1 MATIKLYGNLKR
13 FGTAIDLAVEDTAE
27 AIRALCCQLVGFRQ
41 ALQQGYYKV
50 RIGKHLVTTAS
61 LEKDMLYKLNDNAV
75 VHLTP
80 VIKGAKSGGIFSAVL
95 GVALIGLAFWN
106 PLGWAA
112 VGGTGL
118 LAGAAQMPLMLGAAM
133 LLGGISQMLAPQPKM
148 GSVGTEQEKKQSTS
162 FSNLGN
168 LSAQGR
174 PVPLAYGEILTGSLI
189 ISQGIETYNVDEEMK
204 RKTEPKKGKF
214 RKG

>member
-13 FGTAIDLAVEDTAE
+13 FGTAFDLAVEDTAE

-50 RIGKHLVTTAS
+50 RIGEHLVTTAT

-174 PVPLAYGEILTGSLI
+174 PVPLAYGEILTG
-189 ISQGIETYNVDEEMK
+189 
-204 RKTEPKKGKF
+204 
-214 RKG
+214 

>member
-50 RIGKHLVTTAS
+50 RIGEHLVTTAT

-204 RKTEPKKGKF
+204 KKTEPKKGKF

>member
-50 RIGKHLVTTAS
+50 RIGEHLVTTAT

-189 ISQGIETYNVDEEMK
+189 ISQGIETYNVNEEMK
-204 RKTEPKKGKF
+204 KKTEPKKGKF

>member
-50 RIGKHLVTTAS
+50 RIGEHLVTTAT

-80 VIKGAKSGGIFSAVL
+80 VIKGAKSGGIFGAVL

-204 RKTEPKKGKF
+204 KKTEPKKGKF

>member
-50 RIGKHLVTTAS
+50 RIGEHLVTTAT
-61 LEKDMLYKLNDNAV
+61 LEKDMLYKLNDNAE

-204 RKTEPKKGKF
+204 KKTEPKKGKF

>member
-13 FGTAIDLAVEDTAE
+13 FGTAFDLAVDDTAE

-50 RIGKHLVTTAS
+50 RIDEHLVTATS
-61 LEKDMLYKLNDNAV
+61 LEKDILYKLNDNAV

-106 PLGWAA
+106 PLGWAT

-118 LAGAAQMPLMLGAAM
+118 LAGAAQIPLMLGAAM

-174 PVPLAYGEILTGSLI
+174 PVPLAYG
-189 ISQGIETYNVDEEMK
+189 
-204 RKTEPKKGKF
+204 KF
-214 RKG
+214 

>member
-80 VIKGAKSGGIFSAVL
+80 VIKGANSGGIFSAVL

-204 RKTEPKKGKF
+204 KKIEPKKGKF

>member
-13 FGTAIDLAVEDTAE
+13 FGTAFDLAVEDTAE

-61 LEKDMLYKLNDNAV
+61 LEKDMLYKLNDNAE

-204 RKTEPKKGKF
+204 KKTEPKKGKF

>member
-204 RKTEPKKGKF
+204 KKTEPKKGLF

>member
-50 RIGKHLVTTAS
+50 RIGKHLVTTAT

-204 RKTEPKKGKF
+204 KKTEPKKGKF

>member
-189 ISQGIETYNVDEEMK
+189 ISQGIETYNVNEEMK
-204 RKTEPKKGKF
+204 KKTEPKKGKF

>member
-106 PLGWAA
+106 PLGWAT

-168 LSAQGR
+168 LSTQGR

-189 ISQGIETYNVDEEMK
+189 ISQGIETYNVNEEMK
-204 RKTEPKKGKF
+204 KKTEPKKGKF

>member
-80 VIKGAKSGGIFSAVL
+80 VIKGAKSGGIFGAVL

-189 ISQGIETYNVDEEMK
+189 ISQGIETYNVNEEMK
-204 RKTEPKKGKF
+204 KKTEPKKGKF

>member
-1 MATIKLYGNLKR
+1 MATIRLYGHLKR
-13 FGTAIDLAVEDTAE
+13 FGDKFDVDVNDTAE
-27 AIRALCCQLVGFRQ
+27 AIRALCCQLQGFRQ

-50 RIGKHLVTTAS
+50 RIGEHLVTTAT

-189 ISQGIETYNVDEEMK
+189 ISQGIETYNVNEEMK
-204 RKTEPKKGKF
+204 KKTEPKKGKF

>member
-106 PLGWAA
+106 PLGWAT

-189 ISQGIETYNVDEEMK
+189 ISQGIETYNVNEEMK
-204 RKTEPKKGKF
+204 KKTEPKKGKF

>member
-204 RKTEPKKGKF
+204 KKTEPKKGKF

>member
-118 LAGAAQMPLMLGAAM
+118 LASAAQMPLMLGAAM

-204 RKTEPKKGKF
+204 KKTEPKKGLF

>member
-106 PLGWAA
+106 PLGCAA

-204 RKTEPKKGKF
+204 KKTEPKKGLF

>member
-189 ISQGIETYNVDEEMK
+189 ISQGIETYNVNEEMK
-204 RKTEPKKGKF
+204 KKTEPKKGLF